1 MNYVIIGNIFGI
13 IGLIVSAIAYH
24 KRQKKKILLDLI
36 ISNSFSLVQY
46 LFLQA
51 YTGCITIIISILRN
65 IIAIKK
71 GEKNKNLVL
80 IIFIILYIVMGILT
94 YNSIFSILLII
105 ASIIYLLGIWD
116 GREDIIRKT
125 GLINMYL
132 WLIYSISI
140 WAVAGVIQNIILI
153 ISTHI
158 AIRNNRRKNARKNN
172 K

>member
-1 MNYVIIGNIFGI
+1 MSYIIIGNIFGI
-13 IGLIVSAIAYH
+13 IGLIFSAVAYH
-24 KRQKKKILLDLI
+24 KRQKEKILLDLI
-36 ISNSFSLVQY
+36 ISNCFSLLQY

-71 GEKNKNLVL
+71 GKQNRNIILVV
-80 IIFIILYIVMGILT
+80 FIILYIVMGIVT

-116 GREDIIRKT
+116 GRENVIRKT

-132 WLIYSISI
+132 WLIYSISTGAI
-140 WAVAGVIQNIILI
+140 AGVIQNIILI
-153 ISTHI
+153 VSTHI
-158 AIRNNRRKNARKNN
+158 AIRNNREEKCKG

>member
-1 MNYVIIGNIFGI
+1 MSYIIIGNIFGI
-13 IGLIVSAIAYH
+13 IGLIFSAVVYH
-24 KRQKKKILLDLI
+24 KRQKKKVLLDLI
-36 ISNSFSLVQY
+36 ISNCFSLLQY

-71 GEKNKNLVL
+71 GEKNKNFVL

-116 GREDIIRKT
+116 GREDFIRKT

-132 WLIYSISI
+132 WLIYSIST
-140 WAVAGVIQNIILI
+140 WAIAGVIQNIILI
-153 ISTHI
+153 VSTHI
-158 AIRNNRRKNARKNN
+158 AIRNNREEKCREK
-172 K
+172 

>member
-1 MNYVIIGNIFGI
+1 MSYIIIGNIFGI
-13 IGLIVSAIAYH
+13 IGLIFSAVAYH

-36 ISNSFSLVQY
+36 ISNCFSLLQY

-71 GEKNKNLVL
+71 GEKNKNFVL

-116 GREDIIRKT
+116 GREDVIRKT

-132 WLIYSISI
+132 WLIYSIST
-140 WAVAGVIQNIILI
+140 WAIAGVIQNIILI
-153 ISTHI
+153 VSTHI
-158 AIRNNRRKNARKNN
+158 AIRNNREEKCREK
-172 K
+172 

>member
-1 MNYVIIGNIFGI
+1 MSYIIIGNIFGI
-13 IGLIVSAIAYH
+13 IGLIFSAVAYH

-36 ISNSFSLVQY
+36 ISNCFSLLQY

-71 GEKNKNLVL
+71 GEKNKNFVL

-94 YNSIFSILLII
+94 YNLIFSILLII

-116 GREDIIRKT
+116 GREDVIRKT

-132 WLIYSISI
+132 WLIYSIST
-140 WAVAGVIQNIILI
+140 WAIAGVIQNIILI
-153 ISTHI
+153 VSTHI
-158 AIRNNRRKNARKNN
+158 AIRNNREEKCREK
-172 K
+172 

>member
-1 MNYVIIGNIFGI
+1 MSYIIIGNIFGI
-13 IGLIVSAIAYH
+13 IGLIFSAVAYH
-24 KRQKKKILLDLI
+24 KRQKEKILLDLI
-36 ISNSFSLVQY
+36 ISNCFSLLQY

-71 GEKNKNLVL
+71 GKQNRNIILVV
-80 IIFIILYIVMGILT
+80 FIILYIVMGIVT

-116 GREDIIRKT
+116 GRENVIRKT

-132 WLIYSISI
+132 WLIYSIST
-140 WAVAGVIQNIILI
+140 WAIAEVIQNIILI
-153 ISTHI
+153 VSTHI
-158 AIRNNRRKNARKNN
+158 AIRNNREEKCKE